1 MALVY
6 ICSECEANFARYL
19 LPTHQLND
27 SREWWCHCCDSQC
40 QVRCREV
47 KSSEQFIQYLFIKL
61 RSREVKIGQLLDEI
75 QYFMEEIQILKNHIK
90 YMPGGEGA
98 LEAMKDFTERSNS
111 YEIKKEL

>member
-1 MALVY
+1 M
-6 ICSECEANFARYL
+6 
-19 LPTHQLND
+19 
-27 SREWWCHCCDSQC
+27 
-40 QVRCREV
+40 
-47 KSSEQFIQYLFIKL
+47 
-61 RSREVKIGQLLDEI
+61 KIGQLLDEI